1 MNLCELL
8 LLSNPTVAH
17 PPTHVVA
24 SIVFNYE
31 SYSCPCVSRA
41 STYVCTNIFSL
52 AQQQRH
58 HKRGYCWLGS
68 PEHLPATSVLLFI
81 INHTW
86 TLRYDNN
93 FHTTKLL
100 LLLIRLANVCF
111 VLCSLKHVLC
121 FINWSERH
129 PSLHFHSIA
138 LPPRWRLITATRPS
152 TGEWFSPA
160 VPSRQLTVHH
170 HRLSLKRRRSDRD
183 SLRTTGT

>member
-31 SYSCPCVSRA
+31 SHSCPCVSRA

-52 AQQQRH
+52 AQQRH

-100 LLLIRLANVCF
+100 LLLLIRLANVCF

-129 PSLHFHSIA
+129 PSTS
-138 LPPRWRLITATRPS
+138 TRS
-152 TGEWFSPA
+152 RYLRAGGSLRQLDRVLA
-160 VPSRQLTVHH
+160 NGSRQQY
-170 HRLSLKRRRSDRD
+170 RLD
-183 SLRTTGT
+183 SWQCTTTGCP

>member
-17 PPTHVVA
+17 PPTHHTRRRLDCVQLRITFVPP
-24 SIVFNYE
+24 SIKSFHI
-31 SYSCPCVSRA
+31 CM
-41 STYVCTNIFSL
+41 YVQIYFPWPSS
-52 AQQQRH
+52 AIH

-100 LLLIRLANVCF
+100 LLLLIRLANVCF

-129 PSLHFHSIA
+129 PSTS
-138 LPPRWRLITATRPS
+138 TRS
-152 TGEWFSPA
+152 RYLRAGGSL
-160 VPSRQLTVHH
+160 RQLDRVLANGSRKQY
-170 HRLSLKRRRSDRD
+170 RLD
-183 SLRTTGT
+183 SWQCTTTTGCCPP

>member
-1 MNLCELL
+1 MNYYYYPIQQL
-8 LLSNPTVAH
+8 
-17 PPTHVVA
+17 PTHPHTSSPRLCSITNHIRAPVV
-24 SIVFNYE
+24 YQE
-31 SYSCPCVSRA
+31 LPHM
-41 STYVCTNIFSL
+41 YVQIYFPWPSS
-52 AQQQRH
+52 AIH

-100 LLLIRLANVCF
+100 LLLLIRLANVCS

-129 PSLHFHSIA
+129 PSTS
-138 LPPRWRLITATRPS
+138 TRS
-152 TGEWFSPA
+152 RYLRAGGSLRQLDRVLA
-160 VPSRQLTVHH
+160 NGSRQQY
-170 HRLSLKRRRSDRD
+170 RLD
-183 SLRTTGT
+183 SWQCTTTTGCCPP

>member
-31 SYSCPCVSRA
+31 SHSCPCVSRA
-41 STYVCTNIFSL
+41 STYVSTHIFSL
-52 AQQQRH
+52 AQQRH
-58 HKRGYCWLGS
+58 PPQTW
-68 PEHLPATSVLLFI
+68 VLLAGFTWAFTCYKCFII

-93 FHTTKLL
+93 FHTTKLLL

-129 PSLHFHSIA
+129 PSTS
-138 LPPRWRLITATRPS
+138 TRS
-152 TGEWFSPA
+152 RYLRAGGSL
-160 VPSRQLTVHH
+160 RQL
-170 HRLSLKRRRSDRD
+170 DRVLANG
-183 SLRTTGT
+183 SR